1 MRMVICG
8 WSRISGHYNS
18 AISNLNYMNVELTT
32 LKQIIKI

>member
-1 MRMVICG
+1 MDG
-8 WSRISGHYNS
+8 QEFSGHYNS